1 MDGYLNLKW
10 KELALIVIMLTC
22 ILTLP
27 IINVNAVAFWYA
39 LDEKNDVI
47 YWFDGEYQDTG
58 DYIDAIDI
66 VSVSI
71 DGKNI
76 IMKFAEEPIYA
87 NYYCYSLS
95 INWDYNVSAGS
106 DPVCYNRTSAL
117 FSGLGDWNS
126 ITTYIALKNGTL
138 IYMLTIYE
146 EIVIEQKSIIF
157 PIPGLEY
164 IVDKVPEDFSA
175 VAGHRSN
182 STIIVGDYFYDVANG
197 TIVSGH
203 LSGFSA
209 IAGIV
214 SLFTILLLFGYRK
227 KK

>member
-76 IMKFAEEPIYA
+76 IVKFVEEPIYSK
-87 NYYCYSLS
+87 YYC
-95 INWDYNVSAGS
+95 
-106 DPVCYNRTSAL
+106 
-117 FSGLGDWNS
+117 
-126 ITTYIALKNGTL
+126 
-138 IYMLTIYE
+138 
-146 EIVIEQKSIIF
+146 
-157 PIPGLEY
+157 
-164 IVDKVPEDFSA
+164 
-175 VAGHRSN
+175 
-182 STIIVGDYFYDVANG
+182 
-197 TIVSGH
+197 
-203 LSGFSA
+203 
-209 IAGIV
+209 
-214 SLFTILLLFGYRK
+214 
-227 KK
+227 